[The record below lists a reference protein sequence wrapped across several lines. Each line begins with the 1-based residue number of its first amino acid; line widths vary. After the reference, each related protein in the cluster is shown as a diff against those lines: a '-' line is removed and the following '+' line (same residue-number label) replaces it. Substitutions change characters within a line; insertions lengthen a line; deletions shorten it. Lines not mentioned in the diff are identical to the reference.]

1 MAYLIYIVLLLFQ
14 CLWSCVVLIES
25 IHYEANWTSLDSR
38 PLPSWYDESKFGI
51 FIVWGVYSVPGFES
65 EWFWDYWKDPTNIRQ
80 NVVDF
85 MKENYPP
92 SFTYPDFAADFTA
105 EFYNPEEW
113 ADIFK
118 ASGAK

>member
-65 EWFWDYWKDPTNIRQ
+65 ELFWDYWKDPTNIRQ
-80 NVVDF
+80 NVVHF
-85 MKENYPP
+85 MKEN
-92 SFTYPDFAADFTA
+92 
-105 EFYNPEEW
+105 FY
-113 ADIFK
+113 I
-118 ASGAK
+118 S